1 MIVDAYRKDVNDVLA
16 RRLRDPAQRETVVSA
31 VMEGFESL
39 EKKGVPDLDARLR
52 DIEDKVRKLAENV
65 ELGFVNGRLVVK
77 VAGSSESL
85 IKQLRF
91 GSDWFEPWPK
101 VDEVLLAAI
110 LVDPEK

>member
-1 MIVDAYRKDVNDVLA
+1 MILDAYREAFDAVMA
-16 RRLRDPAQRETVVSA
+16 RRLRDEAQRETVVA
-31 VMEGFESL
+31 AIMEGFESL
-39 EKKGVPDLDARLR
+39 EKKPVPDLDRRTR
-52 DIEDKVRKLAENV
+52 DMEEKVRKLSENV

-91 GSDWFEPWPK
+91 GSNWFEPWPK